1 MKNIGELI
9 TKAQKVQSQM
19 SILQAKMDQQEFS
32 GEAANGAVKVVMTGK
47 GVPVSVKLDKSV
59 VSADDVE
66 TLEDLLVVALRN
78 VRENIDRNGK
88 NAIFIR
94 FATRI
99 QIAILVCP
107 LQKLNI

>member
-59 VSADDVE
+59 VSPDDVE

-78 VRENIDRNGK
+78 VRDNIDGYMASEMEK
-88 NAIFIR
+88 MQASLGLPPGF
-94 FATRI
+94 
-99 QIAILVCP
+99 
-107 LQKLNI
+107 KLPF